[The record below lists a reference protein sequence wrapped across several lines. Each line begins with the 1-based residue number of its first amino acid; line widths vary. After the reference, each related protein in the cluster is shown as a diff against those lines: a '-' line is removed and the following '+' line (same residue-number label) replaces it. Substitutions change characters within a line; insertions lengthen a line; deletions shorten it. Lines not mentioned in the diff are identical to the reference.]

1 MVYKINDVEY
11 VLVNVILIEEEIK
24 KISKIVDDNECIMQ
38 DFELMR
44 CNLSLFTFLFGSRK
58 LKVKLFVPSKN
69 IIQFNKKLY
78 DK

>member
-1 MVYKINDVEY
+1 MVYKINEIEY
-11 VLVNVILIEEEIK
+11 VLVNVILIEDEIK

-38 DFELMR
+38 DFEIIR

-58 LKVKLFVPSKN
+58 LKVALFVPTKN
-69 IIQFNKKLY
+69 IIKFNKSLY